1 MNGKDDV
8 SRLPLKC
15 VPYKGKSKGHIRAN
29 LAHISAMNEK
39 DDAREKME
47 AATQTEQG
55 AIAASAAAA
64 AAKAAADAAAQAVA
78 EVKNK

>member
-1 MNGKDDV
+1 MNG
-8 SRLPLKC
+8 
-15 VPYKGKSKGHIRAN
+15 
-29 LAHISAMNEK
+29 K

-64 AAKAAADAAAQAVA
+64 AAKDAADAAAQAVA